1 MESAEW
7 AGRNERFESVVV
19 PHMKDIRRLARSLT
33 NSGADAEDVLQE
45 ATVRLLRFIHGYRGG
60 DSRSWVLRVA
70 RNTAISWLRT
80 NRRRNHVGFGCLPG
94 ESPLPQWAPEAE
106 ADEREDLFAIEARR
120 REGEALRRA
129 IGTLTREQREIIVLR
144 DLNGFQYTEIAA
156 VLSIPLGTV
165 MSRLSR
171 ARAVLQDRLQ
181 RADDSPAMM
190 AACPMRHCSLH
201 RPSLQHRIWRA

>member
-7 AGRNERFESVVV
+7 AGRNERFEIVVV
-19 PHMKDIRRLARSLT
+19 PHMKEIRRLARSLT

-80 NRRRNHVGFGCLPG
+80 NRRRNHVALGIRPG
-94 ESPLPQWAPEAE
+94 DSPLPELAPEAE

-120 REGEALRRA
+120 RDGEALRRA

-181 RADDSPAMM
+181 RGGDSPAMM
-190 AACPMRHCSLH
+190 GACLMRHRSLQ

>member
-1 MESAEW
+1 MGSADW
-7 AGRNERFESVVV
+7 AGRNERFETVVV
-19 PHMKDIRRLARSLT
+19 PHMKEIRRLARSLT

-80 NRRRNHVGFGCLPG
+80 NRRRNHVGLGTPPG
-94 ESPLPQWAPEAE
+94 EPPIPEWAPESE
-106 ADEREDLFAIEARR
+106 VDEREDLFAIEARR
-120 REGEALRRA
+120 RDGEALRRA
-129 IGTLTREQREIIVLR
+129 ITALTRDQREIIVLR

-171 ARAVLQDRLQ
+171 ARAVLQGRLQ
-181 RADDSPAMM
+181 RAEESPAMM
-190 AACPMRHCSLH
+190 APCLMRQ
-201 RPSLQHRIWRA
+201 SLQHPIWRA

>member
-1 MESAEW
+1 VIEVDDGLRPE
-7 AGRNERFESVVV
+7 
-19 PHMKDIRRLARSLT
+19 
-33 NSGADAEDVLQE
+33 
-45 ATVRLLRFIHGYRGG
+45 TVLLRFIHGYRGG

-80 NRRRNHVGFGCLPG
+80 NRRRNHVGLGIRPG
-94 ESPLPQWAPEAE
+94 DLPLPEWTPE

-120 REGEALRRA
+120 RDGEALRRG

-171 ARAVLQDRLQ
+171 ARAVLKDRLQ
-181 RADDSPAMM
+181 RGDDSPAMM
-190 AACPMRHCSLH
+190 AECPMRHCSLR

>member
-7 AGRNERFESVVV
+7 AGRNERFETVVV
-19 PHMKDIRRLARSLT
+19 PHIKEIRRLARSLT

-80 NRRRNHVGFGCLPG
+80 NRRRNHVGLGIRPG
-94 ESPLPQWAPEAE
+94 DSPLPQWVAEAE

-120 REGEALRRA
+120 RDGEALRRA

-171 ARAVLQDRLQ
+171 ARAVLQDRMQ
-181 RADDSPAMM
+181 RGDDSPAMM

>member
-1 MESAEW
+1 MESAER
-7 AGRNERFESVVV
+7 AGRNERFEIVVV
-19 PHMKDIRRLARSLT
+19 PHMKEIRRLARSLT
-33 NSGADAEDVLQE
+33 NSGADADDVLQE

-80 NRRRNHVGFGCLPG
+80 NRRRNHVGLGTHPG
-94 ESPLPQWAPEAE
+94 DSPLPQWAPETE

-120 REGEALRRA
+120 RDGEALRRA
-129 IGTLTREQREIIVLR
+129 IGTLTREQREMIVLR

-190 AACPMRHCSLH
+190 AACPI